1 MRLFAAI
8 SFDENTKN
16 SISGLYSKLDMA
28 GVKCNFTPVPNLHL
42 TLKFLGENDDSKLS
56 SIKSA
61 LNEAAQ
67 TVSCFDI
74 VPDKLGFF
82 SSRGEKTLWLGMRGN
97 GLESLAAAVDESLS
111 RVGYEKE
118 KRRFTPHVTL
128 ARRASCDG
136 RVISGIET
144 PNFVFHVNA
153 VTLFESRRDNG
164 RLWYKPL
171 HHSYLKTELK

>member
-16 SISGLYSKLDMA
+16 LISELYNKLDIA
-28 GVKCNFTPVPNLHL
+28 GVKCNFTPVSNLHL
-42 TLKFLGENDDSKLS
+42 TLKFLGETDNSRLN

-67 TVSCFDI
+67 IVSCFDI
-74 VPDKLGFF
+74 VPDKLGYFP
-82 SSRGEKTLWLGMRGN
+82 SRSDKTIWLGMKGN

-111 RVGYEKE
+111 KVGYEKE
-118 KRRFTPHVTL
+118 KRKFTPHVTL
-128 ARRASCDG
+128 ARRALCDKNA
-136 RVISGIET
+136 ISDIEI
-144 PNFVFHVNA
+144 PDFVFRVSA

-171 HHSYLKTELK
+171 YLAYLKN